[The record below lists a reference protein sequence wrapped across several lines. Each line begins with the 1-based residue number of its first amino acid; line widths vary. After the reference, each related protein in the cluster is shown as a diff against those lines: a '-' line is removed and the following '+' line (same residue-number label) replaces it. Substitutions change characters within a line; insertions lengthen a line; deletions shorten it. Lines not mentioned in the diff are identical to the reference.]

1 MTDALRVLQTMLDAK
16 HESGFIER
24 DETPVEF
31 GGNTPSGGK
40 FAVPWDMHGTYSI
53 TFISLL
59 SKKRN

>member
-1 MTDALRVLQTMLDAK
+1 MLDAK

-59 SKKRN
+59 SKIRN